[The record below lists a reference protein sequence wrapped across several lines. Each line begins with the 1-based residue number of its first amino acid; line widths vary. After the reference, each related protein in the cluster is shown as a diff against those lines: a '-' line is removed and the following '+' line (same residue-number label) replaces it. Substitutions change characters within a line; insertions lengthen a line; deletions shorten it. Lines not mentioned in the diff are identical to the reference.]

1 MNKMEKYLIMPLKLK
16 FYCRYVDD
24 TCNRRNKNKS
34 DEPFERM
41 NKYHSNINL
50 TIEVNPPKFLDTR
63 IHRNKNKIKCFAY
76 HKIIFTGHNQTQKYV
91 EIISVPH
98 GRRRRMLHFSS
109 EAHDF
114 LYL

>member
-24 TCNRRNKNKS
+24 TYNRRNKNKS

-76 HKIIFTGHNQTQKYV
+76 HKIN
-91 EIISVPH
+91 EITIPLDVCCSKTLQEEYYYWRPTSH
-98 GRRRRMLHFSS
+98 
-109 EAHDF
+109 
-114 LYL
+114 